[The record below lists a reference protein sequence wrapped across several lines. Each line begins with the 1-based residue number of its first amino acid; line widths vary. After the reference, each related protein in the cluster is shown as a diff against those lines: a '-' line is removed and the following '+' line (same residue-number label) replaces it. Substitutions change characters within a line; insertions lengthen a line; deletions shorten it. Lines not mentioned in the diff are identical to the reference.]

1 MTDLQAYAKQ
11 TLKTIGIYKGQ
22 TILDCC
28 CGDGTYTIPAAK
40 LVGEEGLVYA
50 IDRSDSKLD
59 DLKDKIKLEKL
70 QNIKIIEE
78 DVESGISLPQRV
90 EVVLLYDIFW
100 YFGPRDKK
108 TERLLKEVYK
118 VAKDNAMISVFP
130 THTSSN
136 GIKIF
141 KEKMKATGFS
151 LESEHTRKVVHE
163 KHVEEGRILNFKKL
177 SNTNYK

>member
-1 MTDLQAYAKQ
+1 MRDLKAYAEQ
-11 TLKTIGIYKGQ
+11 TLKTIGISKGQ
-22 TILDCC
+22 TVLDCC

-40 LVGEEGLVYA
+40 LVEKEGIVYA
-50 IDRSDSKLD
+50 IDRNDSKLN
-59 DLKDKIKLEKL
+59 DLKKKINSENL

-90 EVVLLYDIFW
+90 DVVLLYDIFW

-108 TERLLKEVYK
+108 TENLLKEVFK
-118 VAKDNAMISVFP
+118 LGKENALISVFP

-136 GIKIF
+136 GIEYF

-151 LESEHTRKVVHE
+151 LESEYNRKVVHE
-163 KHVEEGRILNFKKL
+163 DHIEKGKILNFKKII
-177 SNTNYK
+177 NTN